1 MLGLTAA
8 TQVLVYLLSGSVAL
22 LADLIHNARDAST
35 AIPLGVAFLLR
46 SPRAECIAGLF
57 FVAAIFVS
65 ACFAGYEAIA
75 RLIDPN
81 EPKALGALAA
91 AGAVGFAAAW
101 GRESSTGAHCR
112 AGVVLTTGKPEMKRG
127 EHGRR

>member
-1 MLGLTAA
+1 M
-8 TQVLVYLLSGSVAL
+8 
-22 LADLIHNARDAST
+22 
-35 AIPLGVAFLLR
+35 PLGVAFPLR
-46 SPRAECIAGLF
+46 SPGAECIAGLF
-57 FVAAIFVS
+57 VVPAIFVF

-75 RLIDPN
+75 RLIDPH

-101 GRESSTGAHCR
+101 PLESSAGAHCR